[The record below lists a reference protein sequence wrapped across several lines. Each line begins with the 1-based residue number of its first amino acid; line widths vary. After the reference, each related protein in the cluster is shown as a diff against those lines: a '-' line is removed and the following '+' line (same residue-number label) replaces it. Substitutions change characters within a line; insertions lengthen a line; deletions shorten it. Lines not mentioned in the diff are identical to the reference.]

1 MVKQYTLMTISYI
14 SRGERR
20 TLKGTCLSFT
30 EMMKQTNIENIA

>member
-20 TLKGTCLSFT
+20 TLKGTSPF
-30 EMMKQTNIENIA
+30 IY